1 MKFAAV
7 AAYYS
12 PLLAQDAGGGAGP
25 MQMALPLVMIG
36 LLFFFMIIRPQQRE
50 QRQRDEML
58 KQIKKNDRVWTN
70 GGVFGVVTNVR
81 TDAGEATI
89 RIDEKNDT
97 TMRVRLSAIAQVVSD
112 SDAADAKTE
121 AK

>member
-7 AAYYS
+7 ALIS
-12 PLLAQDAGGGAGP
+12 PLFAQDGGGGAGP

-50 QRQRDEML
+50 QRQRDDML
-58 KQIKKNDRVWTN
+58 KQLKKNDRVWTS
-70 GGVFGVVTNVR
+70 GGVFGIVTNVKPE
-81 TDAGEATI
+81 TGEATI

-97 TMRVRLSAIAQVVSD
+97 TMRVRLSAISQVLAEG
-112 SDAADAKTE
+112 DAAETKTE
-121 AK
+121 SK